1 MNYTFVD
8 NPYRDENIVITTRG
22 VMTDAKIAKLNNET
36 KRPAI
41 VAHWEAG
48 IPQPVVSVASAPVD
62 NKKDYKEI
70 LSSIGIE
77 PVVFPPK
84 ANSSGA
90 KKLRVIQ
97 MVNGKVSN
105 VYSNSEKA
113 EVVPEM
119 PKVELPKVEVEKPEE
134 VKVEAKE
141 NPLEPNII
149 SSREEIHGR
158 HERTGEIPV
167 NDIKAAIEREEV
179 PATNNIVQTLSRS
192 ERNNDVAK
200 RVDAGNVV
208 KAGDMDEYNKLLHGK
223 EEVEEDISRQWQG
236 ARDQLFKEEEKN
248 KKVSEQLIAA
258 TRELEA
264 LKEKKDQILKM
275 QEKKTKEEIERIN
288 NSRGL
293 LQEDTLEKTNN
304 LTSIQSEIAKLKAQ
318 MLSLEEENYED
329 NRSFGSRAA

>member
-8 NPYRDENIVITTRG
+8 NPYKDENIVITTRG
-22 VMTDAKIAKLNNET
+22 VMTDAKIAKLNNST

-41 VAHWEAG
+41 VKHWEAG
-48 IPQPVVSVASAPVD
+48 IPQPVVSVVSTPVD
-62 NKKDYKEI
+62 NKKDYKYI
-70 LSSIGIE
+70 LDNIGIE
-77 PVVFPPK
+77 AVVYPPM

-90 KKLRVIQ
+90 KKLRVIE

-105 VYSNSEKA
+105 IYNNSEKT

-119 PKVELPKVEVEKPEE
+119 PKVEVPKVEIAKPEE
-134 VKVEAKE
+134 VKVEVKE

-167 NDIKAAIEREEV
+167 NDIKAAVQNEEPPV
-179 PATNNIVQTLSRS
+179 VNNVMPTLSRS
-192 ERNNDVAK
+192 ERNIDVAK
-200 RVDAGNVV
+200 RAEVNNVV

-223 EEVEEDISRQWQG
+223 DEPEEDISRQLQG

-275 QEKKTKEEIERIN
+275 QEQKTKEEIERIN
-288 NSRGL
+288 NSRGI

-318 MLSLEEENYED
+318 MLSLEEESYDD
-329 NRSFGSRAA
+329 NHSYGSRAA